1 MDHSFLVL
9 DCLTCEAE
17 AVSSIKISLTAYP
30 AAWGLIPE
38 DLNVHE
44 AYSVTHVLQ

>member
-17 AVSSIKISLTAYP
+17 AVNSIEISVTANP
-30 AAWGLIPE
+30 AAWGFIPE
-38 DLNVHE
+38 DLNVQE
-44 AYSVTHVLQ
+44 AYCATHVLQ